1 MCYEKKLDVSK
12 TEVHSIALVQSIY
25 NNIRSNLFV
34 MLRIC
39 GEIDLNI
46 LLYGNTGISV
56 GYFWSTDR
64 TRSNRP
70 KTVDGQQIVDSM
82 IFRFFLFLF
91 PIHLYREKIIRY
103 NKETLYLLVKG
114 RNATKKS

>member
-34 MLRIC
+34 MLRIY

-56 GYFWSTDR
+56 GYFVAQVFFSKVEIDMVST
-64 TRSNRP
+64 
-70 KTVDGQQIVDSM
+70 
-82 IFRFFLFLF
+82 LFCSVSSF
-91 PIHLYREKIIRY
+91 Y
-103 NKETLYLLVKG
+103 
-114 RNATKKS
+114 

>member
-46 LLYGNTGISV
+46 LLYVNTGISV
-56 GYFWSTDR
+56 GYFVKVGQAVN
-64 TRSNRP
+64 RSDP
-70 KTVDGQQIVDSM
+70 VQQT
-82 IFRFFLFLF
+82 
-91 PIHLYREKIIRY
+91 E
-103 NKETLYLLVKG
+103 NC
-114 RNATKKS
+114 